1 MPFRFRALVVA
12 VLLTLALP
20 PTGARR
26 AEISPRGCGNKC
38 SKCEWP
44 QWGGPH
50 RDFTADVAGLADSW
64 PPEGPRKL
72 WSRSLGEGYSGVAVA
87 DGRLFTAMRRGNQE
101 VVVALDAAT
110 GRTLWEYA
118 YDALF
123 SDSYSMENGPGP
135 HATPLVVSGRV
146 FAAGATGILHA
157 LNAETGQPLWSHDLM
172 QEFHGTVR
180 VNGYACSPLAWRDL
194 VILQV
199 GGAGHA
205 VMAFRQADG
214 SIVWQSGDFQ
224 NSPASPLLINV
235 GGQPQLVAFLY
246 EHIAGFDPASG
257 ALLWSHPH
265 KTDFGLNVSTPVWGP
280 DNLLFVSSGYNGGS
294 RVVRLRRSEGKTT
307 VEEVW
312 SHRLMRVHFTN
323 VVRVGDYVYGSSGD
337 FGPAP
342 FTALQVR
349 TGQVAWRYRGLA
361 RASLLAVGGRFILLD
376 EDGTLALATPAPEG
390 LRVHSKV
397 ELLSHNSWTVPT
409 LAGTTL
415 YLRDRKNILAL
426 DLK

>member
-1 MPFRFRALVVA
+1 MHKSFRALFA
-12 VLLTLALP
+12 AGLFTLALSPTSAPHSAP
-20 PTGARR
+20 P
-26 AEISPRGCGNKC
+26 PQ
-38 SKCEWP
+38 WP

-72 WSRSLGEGYSGVAVA
+72 WSRALGEGYSAVAVV
-87 DGRLFTAMRRGNQE
+87 DGRLYTALRRGDEE

-110 GRTLWEYA
+110 GRTFWEYA
-118 YDALF
+118 YDAPF

-135 HATPLVVSGRV
+135 HATPLVISGRV

-157 LNAETGQPLWSHDLM
+157 LDAETGRLLWSHDLM
-172 QEFHGTVR
+172 REFHGTVR

-205 VMAFRQADG
+205 VMAFRQTDG
-214 SIVWQSGDFQ
+214 SIAWHGGDFQ

-235 GGQPQLVAFLY
+235 DGEQQVVAFLY
-246 EHIAGFDPASG
+246 EHIAGFDPATG

-265 KTDFGLNVSTPVWGP
+265 RTDFGLNVSTPVWGP

-294 RVVRLRRSEGKTT
+294 RVVRLRQSEGKTT

-312 SHRLMRVHFTN
+312 AHRLMRVHFTN

-342 FTALQVR
+342 FTALRLR

-361 RASLLAVGGRFILLD
+361 RASLLVAGGRFILLD
-376 EDGTLALATPAPEG
+376 EDGTLALATPTPEG
-390 LRVHSKV
+390 LQVHSRV
-397 ELLSHNSWTVPT
+397 PLLSSNAWTAPALV
-409 LAGTTL
+409 GTTL
-415 YLRDRKNILAL
+415 YLRDRRVILAL